1 MSNNDYFTIAY
12 KILSYLKYCYEN
24 GQDADPDILKA
35 DTFNISQQQF
45 VRTLQMLFK
54 DGYIEGIT
62 FSPLLSG
69 GILLGNRSS
78 TVITSDG
85 LQYLA
90 ENSMMQ
96 KAYRIFK
103 EVRDWLPLIK

>member
-24 GQDADPDILKA
+24 GQDADPDVLKA

-45 VRTLQMLFK
+45 VRTLQMLFE
-54 DGYIEGIT
+54 DGHIKGST
-62 FSPLLSG
+62 FWGKLSV
-69 GILLGNRSS
+69 NRSNI
-78 TVITSDG
+78 VITSDG